1 MAIIKCKM
9 CGGDLIITEG
19 STVAECEYCS
29 TLQTIP
35 SLDDER
41 KLTLFSRANRL
52 RAACEFDKA
61 AGIYESIVTDFP
73 EEAEAYWGLVLC
85 RYGIEYVDD
94 PTSGKKIPTCHRS
107 SFQCVPEDPDFAQVL
122 ENADIY
128 SRRIYRE
135 EAHTIEQL
143 RKGIISISSKEQP
156 YDIFICYKET
166 DFSGARSLD
175 SVLAQDIYDAL
186 TDKGYRVFFSR
197 ITLED
202 KLGQE
207 YEPYIFSALNS
218 AKVMLVVG
226 TDYEHF
232 QAVWVK
238 NEWSRFLKLMEQD
251 RSRSLIPCYKGID
264 AYDMPKEFLRLQG
277 QDLGKLGAI
286 QDLLRGIG
294 KLIPR
299 DTAPAAAAEQVIA
312 PAPAA
317 GGTVANLLRRAQMAL
332 EDEEYAAAAEFCE
345 QVLNMDAVN
354 GEAYLYKFMAAAR
367 ISSRDTI
374 TADPELLLTP
384 KTAAKDAGR
393 AIQFASGSLKQWV
406 NDLLVKSRLQRE
418 QREEEARQKQEQEF
432 LRQMKLR
439 EEERRRAAE
448 AEEARRQEEIAR
460 QEMLVQRKKFESLQ
474 GMLSAGY
481 HWAFSA
487 CTKLDGTVL
496 VADKP
501 KSKACLAMNWKN
513 IAAVDVSNY
522 CMTAMTKDGTL
533 LSQGVSWLN
542 LDPCKYP
549 WTDLAA
555 YSKGDDFTLALH
567 KDGTVS
573 YSCNEYNDMAPFL
586 QKTSGWQDITAI
598 SAGQTHAVGL
608 RSDGTVVAVGK
619 NKHGECD
626 VSGWNRVIA
635 VSAGSEFTVG
645 LRADGS
651 VYVTGNDV
659 WGQCKL
665 LGWRDIVAIS
675 AGIDHTLGLKSDGTV
690 LIAGGATKELKE
702 AAYQRGIV
710 AISAGYETC
719 LLLRESG
726 TVAVIGKLKNGKSNI
741 EGENLFDCLPAQE
754 REEFVQNI
762 VQIRNQYLTRR

>member
-9 CGGDLIITEG
+9 CGGDLSITEG

-61 AGIYESIVTDFP
+61 AGIYEAIVTDFP

-94 PTSGKKIPTCHRS
+94 PASGKKVPTCHRS
-107 SFQCVPEDPDFAQVL
+107 SFQSVLEDPDFEQVL

-135 EAHTIEQL
+135 EAHAIEQL
-143 RKGIISISSKEQP
+143 RKGILSISSREAP

-166 DFSGARSLD
+166 DFSGARTLD

-218 AKVMLVVG
+218 AKVMLAVG

-251 RSRSLIPCYKGID
+251 KSRCLIPCYKGID
-264 AYDMPKEFLRLQG
+264 AYDIPKEFQRLQG

-294 KLIPR
+294 KLIPK
-299 DTAPAAAAEQVIA
+299 DAAPAPVAEPVIA

-317 GGTVANLLRRAQMAL
+317 GSAAGNLLRRAQMAL
-332 EDEEYAAAAEFCE
+332 EDEEYAAADEFCE
-345 QVLNMDAVN
+345 QVLNMDAIN

-367 ISSRDTI
+367 ISSRDAI
-374 TADPELLLTP
+374 SADPDLLLSP
-384 KTAAKDAGR
+384 KVAAKDAGR
-393 AIQFASGSLKQWV
+393 AIQFSTGALKQWID
-406 NDLLVKSRLQRE
+406 DLLVQSRLQRE
-418 QREEEARQKQEQEF
+418 RREEEERLRQEQEF
-432 LRQMKLR
+432 LRQMKLQ

-448 AEEARRQEEIAR
+448 AAEARRQEEAAR
-460 QEMLVQRKKFESLQ
+460 QAKRAQRKKFESLQ
-474 GMLSAGY
+474 GLLSAGY

-487 CTKLDGTVL
+487 CAKLDGTVL

-501 KSKACLAMNWKN
+501 KSKACLAMNWTN
-513 IAAVDVSNY
+513 IAAVDVATY
-522 CMTAMTKDGTL
+522 CMTGMTKDGKVV
-533 LSQGVSWLN
+533 SQGVSWLN

-573 YSCNEYNDMAPFL
+573 YSCGEYNDMEPFL
-586 QKTSGWQDITAI
+586 RQTAGWEDIIAI
-598 SAGQTHAVGL
+598 SAGQAHAVGL
-608 RSDGTVVAVGK
+608 RADGSVVAVGK
-619 NKHGECD
+619 NKYGECD
-626 VSGWNRVIA
+626 VSGWNNVIA
-635 VSAGSEFTVG
+635 VSAGQEFTVG
-645 LRADGS
+645 LRSDGS
-651 VYVTGNDV
+651 VYAVGNDV
-659 WGQCKL
+659 WGKTKL
-665 LGWRDIVAIS
+665 TGWRNIVAIS
-675 AGIDHTLGLKSDGTV
+675 AGIDHALGLQADGTV
-690 LIAGGATKELKE
+690 LLAGGSTKSLQD
-702 AAYQRGIV
+702 ASYQRNVIAV
-710 AISAGYETC
+710 SAGYECC
-719 LLLRESG
+719 LLLKEDG
-726 TVAVIGKLKNGKSNI
+726 TVAVFGKLKNGRSNL
-741 EGENLFDCLPAQE
+741 EGQNLFDCLSPDQRRAFTQE
-754 REEFVQNI
+754 MINAR
-762 VQIRNQYLTRR
+762 RNYL